1 MRKAVSIHKPQKASL
16 PASADNGPCPFPIPP
31 WTPGLR
37 RRPFSPRYVAVERG
51 VADQAL
57 RGLSAGQVK
66 GRSVK
71 VRRL

>member
-1 MRKAVSIHKPQKASL
+1 MRQAVSIHKAQRASL

-37 RRPFSPRYVAVERG
+37 RCPFSPCYVAVERR

-57 RGLSAGQVK
+57 RGLNAGQVK

-71 VRRL
+71 VHRL